1 MKTINELKQDIK
13 DTFVPHSFTL
23 DDTLF
28 GNIVQKGT
36 LNVYYEGEDI
46 LVVSEGEVY
55 NMNFET
61 FLNFRMD
68 AGNGRLFYQGDL
80 KQFPTLKEAMDY
92 ATQELSN
99 QVCIVTK
106 TIFADFRDNSK
117 QEPPVYFVSYL
128 E

>member
-13 DTFVPHSFTL
+13 DTFVSHKFTL

-28 GNIVQKGT
+28 GNIIQKGS

-46 LVVSEGEVY
+46 LVISEGEVY
-55 NMNFET
+55 NMNYMT
-61 FLNFRMD
+61 FLNFRM
-68 AGNGRLFYQGDL
+68 NTSQGRLFYQGDL

-92 ATQELSN
+92 TQELSD

-106 TIFADFRDNSK
+106 TIFADFRDDSM
-117 QEPPVYFVSYL
+117 QAPPVYFVSYL